1 MRGARGLVGEQ
12 LPSSCLLRPFDWFD
26 HCNTAIIGLRCT
38 AVREVHEG
46 VRREMPTYDYL
57 CENGHRFELFQSM
70 KDDPLTKCQECDA
83 PVKRLIGTGAGF
95 LFKGD
100 GFYITDY
107 RSKEYKKQASADS
120 SSSSSSSSSASS
132 SKSDSSSG
140 DSSKP
145 SKPKDKGSA
154 SD

>member
-1 MRGARGLVGEQ
+1 
-12 LPSSCLLRPFDWFD
+12 
-26 HCNTAIIGLRCT
+26 
-38 AVREVHEG
+38 
-46 VRREMPTYDYL
+46 MPTYDYL

-70 KDDPLTKCQECDA
+70 KDDALTTCQECEA

-120 SSSSSSSSSASS
+120 PKSS
-132 SKSDSSSG
+132 SDSSSKTESKAS
-140 DSSKP
+140 DASSKP
-145 SKPKDKGSA
+145 PKPKGKDSGS
-154 SD
+154 D